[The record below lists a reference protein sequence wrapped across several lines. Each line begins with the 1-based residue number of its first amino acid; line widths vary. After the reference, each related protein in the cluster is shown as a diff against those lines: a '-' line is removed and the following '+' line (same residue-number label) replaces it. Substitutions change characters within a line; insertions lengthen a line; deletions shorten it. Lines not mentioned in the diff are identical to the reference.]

1 MTTVSW
7 TRRTVERDGVRL
19 AVHEAGVPTGPTLVM
34 VHGWPDTHRLW
45 LPVAERLAPHLRLV
59 AYDTRGQGDSPL
71 GAPDPAFALP
81 ELAADLLAV
90 VDAVTPDAPAH
101 VIGHDWGSVQAWEAV
116 CEPAAAARV
125 ASFTSMSGPNL
136 DHTAAWLRR
145 SVRHPSIG
153 GLAGLLGQAVSSSYL
168 PLFVSPL
175 APPLLHPLG
184 PERWRRLL
192 EAAEGAPVPAEAIGP
207 SLRRDMVS
215 GLRYYRANL
224 LRGLPRP
231 RERRTS
237 VPVLQLVLE
246 KDTAVRP
253 ATLTES
259 ERWCDRLEQRRLPHG
274 HWAAL
279 TAPDAVA
286 AEVLRFARSVD
297 RPGRPRA

>member
-1 MTTVSW
+1 MW
-7 TRRTVERDGVRL
+7 EHRTVTRDGVRL
-19 AVHEAGVPTGPTLVM
+19 AVHEAGDRSRPTLVM

-45 LPVAERLAPHLRLV
+45 LPLAERLAPHLHLV

-71 GAPDPAFALP
+71 SAPDSAFALP

-90 VDAVTPDAPAH
+90 VDEVSPDAPVH
-101 VIGHDWGSVQAWEAV
+101 VLGHDWGSVQAWEAV
-116 CEPAAAARV
+116 CEPGADDRV
-125 ASFTSMSGPNL
+125 AGFVSMSGPNL
-136 DHTAAWLRR
+136 DHTAAWVRR
-145 SVRHPSIG
+145 SVLHPG
-153 GLAGLLGQAVSSSYL
+153 VGELAGLLGQAASSSYL

-175 APPLLHPLG
+175 APPLLRVLG

-192 EAAEGAPVPAEAIGP
+192 EASEGAPVPPEAIAP

-224 LRGLPRP
+224 FRGARRP
-231 RERRTS
+231 RERRTT

-246 KDTAVRP
+246 KDTAIRP
-253 ATLTES
+253 ATLRES
-259 ERWCDRLEQRRLPHG
+259 ERWCERLERRRLPYG

-286 AEVLRFARSVD
+286 AEVLHFVRSVG
-297 RPGRPRA
+297 RPGPG